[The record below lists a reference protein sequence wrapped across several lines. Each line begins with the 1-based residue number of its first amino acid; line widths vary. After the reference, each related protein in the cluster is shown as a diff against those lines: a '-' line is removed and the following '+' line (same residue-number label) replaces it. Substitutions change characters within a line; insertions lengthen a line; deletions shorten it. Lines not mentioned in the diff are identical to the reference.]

1 MKFEDFQGMRNI
13 VAALFL
19 GLFSFFLLDALTSFD
34 PIAGASYIYNLKG
47 PAIAPNMITVILF
60 DWRGYDTLGEAFI
73 LITAVFT
80 TSILFGRGVLG
91 GDVSQH
97 DETAVRRP
105 TVVQKIFAAPFVF
118 IIVAFGIVLTLGG
131 HITPGGGF
139 QGGSV
144 IATAFF
150 LSVVVYGFKK
160 NVFNIS
166 HKGLIAFESVG
177 ALIYLC
183 LGLVGLALSGYYL
196 YNVGANLY
204 PSLGVGST
212 LQSIFAYPDSTN
224 AGIIPYLNIG
234 IALKVLSGFC
244 TIITILAGAEKHE

>member
-1 MKFEDFQGMRNI
+1 MKFEDFQGMRNMI
-13 VAALFL
+13 AALFL
-19 GLFSFFLLDALTSFD
+19 GLFSFFIINALTNFD
-34 PIAGASYIYNLKG
+34 PIAGVSYLYNLKG
-47 PAIAPNMITVILF
+47 PVIAPNMITVILF

-91 GDVSQH
+91 GDISVK
-97 DETAVRRP
+97 DETPVRPP
-105 TVVQKIFAAPFVF
+105 TVVQKIFSAPLIF

-150 LSVVVYGFKK
+150 LSVVIFGLKRNIF
-160 NVFNIS
+160 NVS
-166 HKGLIAFESVG
+166 HKGLMAFESVG

-183 LGLVGLALSGYYL
+183 LGLVGLGLSGYYL
-196 YNVGANLY
+196 YNVGANIY
-204 PSLGVGST
+204 PALGVGSSM
-212 LQSIFAYPDSTN
+212 QSIFAFPDATN

-244 TIITILAGAEKHE
+244 TIITILVGAEKNE

>member
-1 MKFEDFQGMRNI
+1 MKFQQSQEMRNLI
-13 VAALFL
+13 AAIFV
-19 GLFSFFLLDALTSFD
+19 GIFSYFIIKALTDFD
-34 PIAGASYIYNLKG
+34 IVPGVSYIYNLRG
-47 PAIAPNMITVILF
+47 PLIAPNMITVILF

-73 LITAVFT
+73 LITAVLT
-80 TSILFGRGVLG
+80 TGILFGRGVLG
-91 GDVSQH
+91 GDVSEK
-97 DETAVRRP
+97 DSTPIRP
-105 TVVQKIFAAPFVF
+105 STIVQKVFAAPLVF
-118 IIVAFGIVLTLGG
+118 IIVAFGVVITLGG

-160 NVFNIS
+160 NVFNLS
-166 HKGLIAFESVG
+166 HNSLETLEGVG

-183 LGLVGLALSGYYL
+183 LGLVGLGLSGYYL
-196 YNVGANLY
+196 YNVGADLY
-204 PSLGVGST
+204 PYLGVGDTATRLFS
-212 LQSIFAYPDSTN
+212 YPDSTN

-244 TIITILAGAEKHE
+244 TIITVLWGAEKK

>member
-1 MKFEDFQGMRNI
+1 MKYQDSQEIRNLI
-13 VAALFL
+13 AAVFL
-19 GLFSFFLLDALTSFD
+19 GIFSFFLLKSL
-34 PIAGASYIYNLKG
+34 AGLDVIPGVSYIYNLQG

-73 LITAVFT
+73 LITAVLT
-80 TSILFGRGVLG
+80 TGVLFGRGVLG
-91 GDVSQH
+91 GDNKAMDATQVS
-97 DETAVRRP
+97 P
-105 TVVQKIFAAPFVF
+105 PSVVQRIVASPLIF
-118 IIVAFGIVLTLGG
+118 IIVAFGIVITLGG

-150 LSVVVYGFKK
+150 LSVVIFGFKK

-166 HKGLIAFESVG
+166 HRGMEAFEGIG
-177 ALIYLC
+177 ALLYLC
-183 LGLVGLALSGYYL
+183 LGLAGLALSGYYL
-196 YNVGANLY
+196 FNVGADMY
-204 PSLGVGST
+204 PALGISDTMVQ
-212 LQSIFAYPDSTN
+212 LLKYPDSTN

-244 TIITILAGAEKHE
+244 TIITLLMGAEKQ

>member
-1 MKFEDFQGMRNI
+1 
-13 VAALFL
+13 
-19 GLFSFFLLDALTSFD
+19 
-34 PIAGASYIYNLKG
+34 
-47 PAIAPNMITVILF
+47 
-60 DWRGYDTLGEAFI
+60 
-73 LITAVFT
+73 
-80 TSILFGRGVLG
+80 
-91 GDVSQH
+91 
-97 DETAVRRP
+97 P
-105 TVVQKIFAAPFVF
+105 TVVQKIFAAPLVF

-150 LSVVVYGFKK
+150 LSVVVYGTKK
-160 NVFNIS
+160 NIFNIS
-166 HKGLIAFESVG
+166 HKGLIAFESIG

-204 PSLGVGST
+204 PGLGVSST
-212 LQSIFAYPDSTN
+212 IQSIFSFPDSTN

>member
-1 MKFEDFQGMRNI
+1 
-13 VAALFL
+13 
-19 GLFSFFLLDALTSFD
+19 
-34 PIAGASYIYNLKG
+34 
-47 PAIAPNMITVILF
+47 MITVILF

-97 DETAVRRP
+97 DETPVRRP
-105 TVVQKIFAAPFVF
+105 TVVQKIFSAPFVF

-150 LSVVVYGFKK
+150 LSVVVYGTKK

-166 HKGLIAFESVG
+166 HNGLMAFESIG

-183 LGLVGLALSGYYL
+183 LGLIGLALSGYYL
-196 YNVGANLY
+196 YNVGANIY
-204 PSLGVGST
+204 PGLGIGST
-212 LQSIFAYPDSTN
+212 IQSIFAFPDSTN

-244 TIITILAGAEKHE
+244 TIITILAGAEKHG

>member
-1 MKFEDFQGMRNI
+1 MNTKDIYEMRTV
-13 VAALFL
+13 VAAVFL
-19 GLFSFFLLDALTSFD
+19 GIFSIFVLKALTSFEII
-34 PIAGASYIYNLKG
+34 PGVSYVYNLQG
-47 PAIAPNMITVILF
+47 PSIAPNMITVILF

-80 TSILFGRGVLG
+80 TGILFGRGVLG
-91 GDVSQH
+91 GDVKVR
-97 DETAVRRP
+97 DTTATRQP
-105 TVVQKIFAAPFVF
+105 FVVQKVFAAPLVF
-118 IIVAFGIVLTLGG
+118 IIVAFGIVITLGG

-150 LSVVVYGFKK
+150 LSVVVFGLRK
-160 NVFNIS
+160 NVFSLS
-166 HKGLIAFESVG
+166 HRSLETFEGVG

-183 LGLVGLALSGYYL
+183 LGLAGLGLSGYYL
-196 YNVGANLY
+196 YNVGADFY
-204 PSLGVGST
+204 PGLGVAQWAVNLLS
-212 LQSIFAYPDSTN
+212 YPDATN

-244 TIITILAGAEKHE
+244 TIITVLMGAEKK